1 MKKKKFEPPT
11 KQEMVDFGK
20 LRNLL
25 VDAEWLWN
33 YWNDGDW
40 IKANGEPIRSWKQT
54 MWTHHKFNVEQ
65 DRNHP
70 CARSNCKKPGVY
82 PKGKDRDGHT
92 YYYCHWHKPAP
103 EPLPREI
110 QKMAE
115 PIGKIPPEKK
125 SEPIYKQRKALG
137 L

>member
-1 MKKKKFEPPT
+1 M
-11 KQEMVDFGK
+11 KQEMIDFAK

-25 VDAEWLWN
+25 VDADWLWD

-40 IKANGEPIRSWKQT
+40 IKANGKPVRSWKQS

-65 DRNHP
+65 DRNHQ
-70 CARSNCKKPGVY
+70 CAHSNCKKAGVY

-92 YYYCHWHKPAP
+92 YYYCHDHKPAP
-103 EPLPREI
+103 PQAPQEI
-110 QKMAE
+110 TDMAKGLLKT
-115 PIGKIPPEKK
+115 PDCKVVNINDARNKN
-125 SEPIYKQRKALG
+125 RKALG